1 MKRFLMTSA
10 LVLTTATG
18 AAFAQSNDS
27 SSQLRTQVGN
37 WIGGSSY
44 NVDVDSLTDDQ
55 IAAMYGA
62 ITSSEDQSEQ
72 DAAIRSVINAENVEM
87 EERPNYVIVA
97 DEQMDRSQLHESV
110 SMALVGTEY
119 EGMAYTLTDEE
130 LAAVYGAVTGTD
142 SKSEL
147 NLQLSQYFEN

>member
-97 DEQMDRSQLHESV
+97 DEQMK
-110 SMALVGTEY
+110 VG
-119 EGMAYTLTDEE
+119 ADP
-130 LAAVYGAVTGTD
+130 
-142 SKSEL
+142 
-147 NLQLSQYFEN
+147 